1 MVDTLTLIRMIN
13 HDKTERNSDF
23 WANMAHEL
31 WVNVEQLYDQI
42 VTQWADRGDGEG
54 MGGQMAAFCIY
65 SCGFLA
71 SYFCKYPQ
79 RKLQVLMG
87 FAHMLTAIS
96 SLLGPSCAL
105 QSHGDCGP
113 HARDTRGE
121 QGGLAPSIRMV

>member
-1 MVDTLTLIRMIN
+1 MIN

-42 VTQWADRGDGEG
+42 VTQWADRGEGEG

-65 SCGFLA
+65 SCGFLS

-79 RKLQVLMG
+79 RKLRVLLVFGHVHADG
-87 FAHMLTAIS
+87 FF
-96 SLLGPSCAL
+96 
-105 QSHGDCGP
+105 QS
-113 HARDTRGE
+113 ARTEPCRTK
-121 QGGLAPSIRMV
+121 QRQLWPACS